1 MRGWRAGPITSEAQS
16 LTERMRGLGGRNAAA
31 DSTAG
36 GNAAADAHGW
46 EVRDSLKHIW
56 KQEILRLLL
65 LTKYRRQCAQDTE
78 HAGMEDLNES
88 TR

>member
-1 MRGWRAGPITSEAQS
+1 MRGWRAGRRTSEAQS

-36 GNAAADAHGW
+36 GKVPDAHGW

-56 KQEILRLLL
+56 KQEILQLLL
-65 LTKYRRQCAQDTE
+65 LTKHRRQCAQETE
-78 HAGMEDLNES
+78 HAGLEDLNES